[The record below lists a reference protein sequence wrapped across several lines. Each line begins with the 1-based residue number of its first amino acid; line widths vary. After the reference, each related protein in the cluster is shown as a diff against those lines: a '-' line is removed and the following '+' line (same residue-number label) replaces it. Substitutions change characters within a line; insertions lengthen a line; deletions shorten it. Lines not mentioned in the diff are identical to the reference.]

1 MKLLKRTIIFQ
12 LYCLQF
18 HNNPT
23 FSEISF
29 SFESRCASFIIA
41 FWNAKCN
48 FQNDIVF
55 PGSHKMQRKGRKC
68 VFFAH
73 FCPFFTGDTR
83 LGFRLALCGQTLL
96 VSLNHL
102 LDHLA
107 ADGACLTGSQVAV
120 VALLE
125 VYTDLL
131 WCGITTKIA
140 MILRIM
146 YTNLLV
152 S

>member
-1 MKLLKRTIIFQ
+1 MCLPRLVFREIKPCPARAGDKAAAAPRRYITRAKEKDARLRAPRREEKLL
-12 LYCLQF
+12 
-18 HNNPT
+18 H
-23 FSEISF
+23 
-29 SFESRCASFIIA
+29 
-41 FWNAKCN
+41 
-48 FQNDIVF
+48 
-55 PGSHKMQRKGRKC
+55 
-68 VFFAH
+68 
-73 FCPFFTGDTR
+73 
-83 LGFRLALCGQTLL
+83 ALFVG
-96 VSLNHL
+96 LNHL